1 MILLFFIDYRR
12 RFDGEVLLESD
23 VVERSVPS
31 SLKRSSNGKS
41 FFVGEL
47 FECSESDFFSSQWEE
62 EPDRLNEGCSALY
75 AVTYDE
81 KSCVFAADISGRELL
96 FYYHTNDRLVLS
108 DSLWGVLKRIQ
119 PGFEGVDKDS
129 LAESIV
135 MGGGFP
141 CDHSTPVKNLKWLGA
156 NCIGRFD
163 ARSWALDVHSYG
175 DIRRSGDIVDVDEAV
190 EQFDAAMRHM
200 ACCLGERHPDA
211 VFGLG
216 LSGGLDSRTALHYLS
231 DAGLELECF
240 NVGKARPHGVLLA
253 SSLKRAHELANT
265 SRTNYCNVE
274 WQPHSIRSKM
284 DLMLENQPLGTGGH
298 YTNAYKYESEGRPR
312 FDVLVGGGQAIG
324 PMLVGVSAFNHSD
337 KMSVDDLCAYLLH
350 LAIGEVRAYA
360 YTENSF
366 RKQMRQLGASGVDI
380 EGGKNREQW
389 DAIVGKGAYGR
400 TARKVRSFVEDCAL
414 RGYRPA
420 DITLDYRTR
429 ALGPTGRN
437 GAYESGLGTEKSY
450 TIYTPFLIRD
460 ALRWDAPLV
469 EERRVL
475 KELIAA
481 KMPEYTEIGEEMFGS
496 TKVNQSNLSL
506 FAQKAAFMM
515 RGSGIM
521 TDDWYSRHPA
531 IRKAFLEDM
540 TSPYKWF
547 YELFPSAQD
556 YEGIWNMSPSR
567 MNSLWEAKRV
577 VDCMESKRYLE
588 FE

>member
-1 MILLFFIDYRR
+1 
-12 RFDGEVLLESD
+12 
-23 VVERSVPS
+23 
-31 SLKRSSNGKS
+31 
-41 FFVGEL
+41 
-47 FECSESDFFSSQWEE
+47 
-62 EPDRLNEGCSALY
+62 
-75 AVTYDE
+75 
-81 KSCVFAADISGRELL
+81 
-96 FYYHTNDRLVLS
+96 
-108 DSLWGVLKRIQ
+108 
-119 PGFEGVDKDS
+119 
-129 LAESIV
+129 
-135 MGGGFP
+135 
-141 CDHSTPVKNLKWLGA
+141 
-156 NCIGRFD
+156 
-163 ARSWALDVHSYG
+163 
-175 DIRRSGDIVDVDEAV
+175 
-190 EQFDAAMRHM
+190 
-200 ACCLGERHPDA
+200 
-211 VFGLG
+211 
-216 LSGGLDSRTALHYLS
+216 
-231 DAGLELECF
+231 
-240 NVGKARPHGVLLA
+240 
-253 SSLKRAHELANT
+253 
-265 SRTNYCNVE
+265 
-274 WQPHSIRSKM
+274 
-284 DLMLENQPLGTGGH
+284 
-298 YTNAYKYESEGRPR
+298 
-312 FDVLVGGGQAIG
+312 
-324 PMLVGVSAFNHSD
+324 MLVGVSAFNHSD

-460 ALRWDAPLV
+460 ALRWDAPLG

-481 KMPEYTEIGEEMFGS
+481 KMPEYTEIGEETFGS
-496 TKVNQSNLSL
+496 TKMNQSNLSL
-506 FAQKAAFMM
+506 FAQKVAFAM

-540 TSPYKWF
+540 TSPCKWF
-547 YELFPSAQD
+547 YELFPSARD

-588 FE
+588 FK